1 MVSLSLL
8 LPLLA
13 LRQVGSLRWEDTVWD
28 QRAGKPYR
36 IMEPVVRALLLPL
49 LASRQVVVPGSATSG
64 AVGGNQPNKG

>member
-8 LPLLA
+8 LPLFA
-13 LRQVGSLRWEDTVWD
+13 SRQVGSLRWEDTVWD

-49 LASRQVVVPGSATSG
+49 LASRQVGSSR
-64 AVGGNQPNKG
+64 VSDQRGGWREPT